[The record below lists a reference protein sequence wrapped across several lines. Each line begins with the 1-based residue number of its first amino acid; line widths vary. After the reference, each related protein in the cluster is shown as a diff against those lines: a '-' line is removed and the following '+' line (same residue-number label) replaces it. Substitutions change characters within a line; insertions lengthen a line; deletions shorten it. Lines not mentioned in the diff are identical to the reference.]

1 MIKNLSKIKKR
12 FLDLEVLIL
21 NAKNVSNYNEY
32 SKLIKEYNEKSKILN
47 LYKNYKSITYEINKT
62 KDILL
67 TEKDTEFCEEIRKE
81 ILFLKKKKE
90 ENEIKLKNM
99 LIENDPNDLKNI
111 ILEIRSGIGGDEAA
125 IFAGD
130 LFRMYKRFS
139 EKKKWNLKL
148 IDITKGSSGGYKEII
163 CNIVG
168 KNVYKTMKYESGV
181 HRVQRI
187 PFTEAKG
194 RIHTSAATVVVLPEM
209 NNVEVKI
216 NMNDIRKD
224 VFCSS
229 GPGGQSVNTTYSAVR
244 LTHIPTGITVSC
256 QDEKSQI
263 KNFDKALKVMRSRI
277 YQKETEKQ
285 QKSIVLERK
294 IIVKKGDRS
303 DKIRTYN
310 YPNNKVIDHRIDY
323 TINNLSSFLNGEINE
338 LINQLSI
345 VKKL

>member
-47 LYKNYKSITYEINKT
+47 LYKNYKNITYEINKT

-139 EKKKWNLKL
+139 EKKK
-148 IDITKGSSGGYKEII
+148 
-163 CNIVG
+163 
-168 KNVYKTMKYESGV
+168 
-181 HRVQRI
+181 
-187 PFTEAKG
+187 
-194 RIHTSAATVVVLPEM
+194 
-209 NNVEVKI
+209 
-216 NMNDIRKD
+216 
-224 VFCSS
+224 
-229 GPGGQSVNTTYSAVR
+229 
-244 LTHIPTGITVSC
+244 
-256 QDEKSQI
+256 
-263 KNFDKALKVMRSRI
+263 
-277 YQKETEKQ
+277 
-285 QKSIVLERK
+285 
-294 IIVKKGDRS
+294 
-303 DKIRTYN
+303 
-310 YPNNKVIDHRIDY
+310 
-323 TINNLSSFLNGEINE
+323 
-338 LINQLSI
+338 
-345 VKKL
+345 